1 MIKSILICL
10 PNSLP
15 VFAQLYTNDGEC
27 KGLHT
32 FLVPVRDPNTM
43 LPYPGVKIGDMG
55 PKLGLNGL
63 DNGFAIFDNYPIERS
78 TLLNRNVI
86 FTPSGEYKLK
96 SKKAKPQGIT
106 LGILSLGR
114 VSIILQ
120 CLTNLQTALVISV
133 RFAGV
138 RRQFGNVL
146 DEHKGVP
153 VEEWRILEYQS
164 HQWRLTPYVAASYVL
179 STFQV
184 DFFTSYIN
192 FFISNSV
199 AYGSNSS
206 DDGQPELGAEI
217 HALR

>member
-1 MIKSILICL
+1 M
-10 PNSLP
+10 
-15 VFAQLYTNDGEC
+15 
-27 KGLHT
+27 
-32 FLVPVRDPNTM
+32 
-43 LPYPGVKIGDMG
+43 
-55 PKLGLNGL
+55 
-63 DNGFAIFDNYPIERS
+63 
-78 TLLNRNVI
+78 
-86 FTPSGEYKLK
+86 
-96 SKKAKPQGIT
+96 
-106 LGILSLGR
+106 
-114 VSIILQ
+114 
-120 CLTNLQTALVISV
+120 

-164 HQWRLTPYVAASYVL
+164 HQWRLTPYVAACYVL

-192 FFISNSV
+192 FFISNAV
-199 AYGSNSS
+199 AYGGNSS